1 MLSCNIGLLQHV
13 VASILVPGSTLS
25 VCTTRLGSNLG
36 ISVYSHANMSLN
48 SLSNRKRSDF
58 SSSDNFELIEMGLGF
73 YGSMPKSISSNSS
86 LAVTCV
92 SSQMFL
98 FGLYLE
104 DENYWVLIYSNFS
117 PHLQFVVLWD
127 KDRWKWHFQIYYHR
141 HVCYVDI
148 IELLVAFFS
157 HNNFKP
163 YRAYDN
169 LCTQFVVLWLWNLFT
184 FYRWNPKIYDMLW
197 NHIFFYE

>member
-1 MLSCNIGLLQHV
+1 
-13 VASILVPGSTLS
+13 
-25 VCTTRLGSNLG
+25 
-36 ISVYSHANMSLN
+36 
-48 SLSNRKRSDF
+48 
-58 SSSDNFELIEMGLGF
+58 
-73 YGSMPKSISSNSS
+73 
-86 LAVTCV
+86 
-92 SSQMFL
+92 MFL

-127 KDRWKWHFQIYYHR
+127 KDRWKWHFQIYYNR

-148 IELLVAFFS
+148 IGLLVAFFS

-184 FYRWNPKIYDMLW
+184 FYLLLVEPKNLWHVMKSYFFLWIVFLCSHINFFLINMGMFTLKMLD
-197 NHIFFYE
+197 F